1 MGGQFFSHFIAFTAF
16 IQLTVAFNFGLLYIE
31 RKSSMVKFR
40 DLFHDGYLSFI
51 DIPLKAGG
59 REMKRYRE
67 KNATDEEREAYYN
80 VRDLRTELTC
90 KTNELIHF
98 KFLQSLGMIYGIW
111 GIIQLFFICMLDWG
125 IFYVDFF
132 LISGQMTFI
141 YSMIIFI
148 CLLLQK
154 GTNPHILTTAILY
167 FIVLIGCYIFITQ
180 DWILHCIAEN
190 DVSLCFH
197 CFFLMSYLPFVS
209 YLYCS
214 GIIISGVFLYYG
226 NSLKALKH
234 CMN

>member
-1 MGGQFFSHFIAFTAF
+1 
-16 IQLTVAFNFGLLYIE
+16 
-31 RKSSMVKFR
+31 
-40 DLFHDGYLSFI
+40 
-51 DIPLKAGG
+51 
-59 REMKRYRE
+59 MKTL
-67 KNATDEEREAYYN
+67 NDNPYYN

-214 GIIISGVFLYYG
+214 GIILSGVFLYYG